1 MAEYQQLNDPMS
13 GGIATTVLRRADGAT
28 IPDDPANRDRAK
40 YTQWLADGGVPDP
53 ASPIP
58 PPTSITSVEYIAR
71 FTPTELLAIEV
82 ASHTDADVNYGHNL
96 TLASDH
102 IELGATTRSAV
113 LTTWMDRLVAAGCI
127 TEVRKDQIMRLPE
140 SVTST

>member
-1 MAEYQQLNDPMS
+1 MAEYQL
-13 GGIATTVLRRADGAT
+13 IANSTSVLRRADHAT
-28 IPDDPANRDRAK
+28 IPDDPANRDRAE
-40 YTQWLADGGVPDP
+40 YDLWVADGGVPDP
-53 ASPIP
+53 APPIP

-71 FTPTELLAIEV
+71 FTPAELLAIEV

-102 IELGATTRSAV
+102 IELAATARSAV

-127 TEVRKDQIMRLPE
+127 TEARKDQIMRVPEPATPLPA
-140 SVTST
+140 